1 MIRRQVG
8 KKDKIIKTDNGM
20 RQKLKLK
27 MCAWSALLMLTA
39 CGSHYQMT
47 GVERNRVLIDKRYDA
62 HVDEGASQF
71 MVPYKHVV
79 DSMMSPV
86 VGRVARYM
94 AAKRPESPLSNL
106 LADILVWAGK
116 AYGEQPDFALY
127 NMGGI
132 RAALAEGDVTYGDV
146 VEVAPFENKIS
157 FCTLTGENVMEL
169 FRQVASTG
177 GEALSHG
184 VELVITADGQLKS
197 ARLNGKEIDPQA
209 QYRIATID
217 YVAQGNDKMLAFKK
231 KTDANLPQEVSN
243 NVRFVIMEFLR
254 EQMKQGIVVDR
265 EVEGRITVI
274 EN

>member
-1 MIRRQVG
+1 M
-8 KKDKIIKTDNGM
+8 M
-20 RQKLKLK
+20 AMK
-27 MCAWSALLMLTA
+27 MKFFLGSLACTLLFGACA
-39 CGSHYQMT
+39 SHYQVT
-47 GVERNRVLIDKRYDA
+47 GIERTRGLIDKRYNA
-62 HVDEGASQF
+62 PIDEGATQF

-86 VGRVARYM
+86 VGRVAHYM

>member
-1 MIRRQVG
+1 M
-8 KKDKIIKTDNGM
+8 
-20 RQKLKLK
+20 K
-27 MCAWSALLMLTA
+27 MKFYLGSLACTLLFVACA
-39 CGSHYQMT
+39 SHYQVT
-47 GVERNRVLIDKRYDA
+47 DIERTRELIDKRYDA
-62 HVDEGASQF
+62 QTDAGAAQF
-71 MVPYKHVV
+71 MVPFKHVV

-132 RAALAEGDVTYGDV
+132 RAALAEGNVTYGDV

-157 FCTLTGENVMEL
+157 FCTLTGEHVMEL

-243 NVRFVIMEFLR
+243 NVRFVIMEYLR
-254 EQMKQGIVVDR
+254 EQMKQGIAVDR
-265 EVEGRITVI
+265 EVEGRIVV
-274 EN
+274 EE